1 MMHIYIHVYILYI
14 HTCIYTYEYIHTHVH
29 TYKKI
34 CVYIYMEDLFLY
46 QARCCCDRIVELNIV
61 NLTLSSQVKLVIMSA
76 TLQAG
81 RVGGK
86 LMKDEGGEKD
96 VCCHCHGMFF
106 FSFLPACSGHSS
118 FWVCIPS
125 TFFDVW
131 WPESSIHIMYVSLL
145 YTFADT
151 CT

>member
-1 MMHIYIHVYILYI
+1 M
-14 HTCIYTYEYIHTHVH
+14 
-29 TYKKI
+29 
-34 CVYIYMEDLFLY
+34 Y
-46 QARCCCDRIVELNIV
+46 QARCRCDRIVELNIV
-61 NLTLSSQVKLVIMSA
+61 NLTLSTNQVKLVIMSA

-81 RVGGK
+81 RVGGE

-96 VCCHCHGMFF
+96 VCCHCHAMFF
-106 FSFLPACSGHSS
+106 FFPQWSQFFLGLYP
-118 FWVCIPS
+118 FD
-125 TFFDVW
+125 FFYVW